1 MNLYK
6 YMDKQKKK
14 DRYSEL
20 MSKLKISIQE
30 EFYYETI
37 FIVFAI
43 LEDRTESLLKH
54 ANVNILKEDNQKL
67 SLSEKLEKIKH
78 HDIFHSE
85 YVQKHLT
92 KELIQK
98 IYDWKVVYELSHGF
112 IDKSIRS
119 RIDIVIDQKNKNS
132 DTDYYRNIHELYIR
146 MEKETSKRLR
156 IKGGKKVWWHYPK

>member
-98 IYDWKVVYELSHGF
+98 IYDWKNKRNLLMHELINLQYHNDEIEELAFDGYELVKVLNN
-112 IDKSIRS
+112 KSTLVNKYN
-119 RIDIVIDQKNKNS
+119 DNVI
-132 DTDYYRNIHELYIR
+132 NI
-146 MEKETSKRLR
+146 K
-156 IKGGKKVWWHYPK
+156 